1 MELNDIE
8 PKNADFQYH
17 SGSPLPPVSY
27 LSRTP
32 GYRIVGKSFGDKR
45 GKVEIEYD
53 DSGKTLSQRLKTWSD
68 TLIEIHFPG
77 SDPLQLGYWNAY
89 VTVTRADSKRS
100 AEFEIVRPR
109 NPYEGY
115 IRPQAG
121 PPRQSSGGRRNV
133 RFRQKRSFN
142 LADIQRCD
150 GPQSAKS
157 GHLAWLERRLKNMW
171 FLGRWFCS
179 NCTI

>member
-77 SDPLQLGYWNAY
+77 SDPLQWRYWNAY
-89 VTVTRADSKRS
+89 VTVTRADSNRPKAVTWRGWNAGSKTCGSWGAGFAATARS
-100 AEFEIVRPR
+100 NA
-109 NPYEGY
+109 
-115 IRPQAG
+115 IRDRENA
-121 PPRQSSGGRRNV
+121 
-133 RFRQKRSFN
+133 
-142 LADIQRCD
+142 
-150 GPQSAKS
+150 
-157 GHLAWLERRLKNMW
+157 
-171 FLGRWFCS
+171 
-179 NCTI
+179 